1 MTTQAKECNGP
12 GETGMLV
19 GLGTHETKMGAL
31 VGTGRAALQTEV
43 CQNQLA
49 RIGMDFTE
57 ERKREDWSGYK
68 EGRA

>member
-1 MTTQAKECNGP
+1 MDQERQACSWA
-12 GETGMLV
+12 
-19 GLGTHETKMGAL
+19 LGHIHETRMEAL

-49 RIGMDFTE
+49 RTGMDFTE
-57 ERKREDWSGYK
+57 ERKREGWSGYK

>member
-1 MTTQAKECNGP
+1 
-12 GETGMLV
+12 MLV